1 MKTIY
6 PLFPKLETQKS
17 SLNSLFLISLIQQF
31 CQFFPTL
38 LMNWLSLLP
47 AVLIQTSILF
57 CFLDYLHEAFHWS
70 SSSAF
75 PLHPIFLVPG
85 PRGPEIHRG
94 GLLLYF
100 GLKLSRPNL
109 SHNKG
114 AQQCPAQYPPQGPYV
129 G

>member
-17 SLNSLFLISLIQQF
+17 TLNSLFLISLIQQF

-38 LMNWLSLLP
+38 LMNWLSPLP

-57 CFLDYLHEAFHWS
+57 ASWIICTRLFTALPHQPFLFIPF
-70 SSSAF
+70 F
-75 PLHPIFLVPG
+75 PVPG

-94 GLLLYF
+94 GLLLCF

-109 SHNKG
+109 SHSKG